1 MTKTTILLAAIAA
14 IAAGTLCTLARAE
27 PATYAV
33 DPNHTHVTWEALHM
47 NTSTLR
53 GRFGAKEGTITVDRA
68 AKTGK
73 ADITLDLASLAAPVP
88 HLENSLRSER
98 AFNVASF
105 PTARFVGDNF
115 AFDGDKLVGVSG
127 TLTLMGKSQPVN
139 LKAQRFNCYA
149 NPSLQGREVC
159 GGDFE
164 TTISRSAFGMNLAP
178 QVAPDNIRLLIEIE
192 AIKQQ

>member
-1 MTKTTILLAAIAA
+1 MTRKNLFAVAVAVTAAF
-14 IAAGTLCTLARAE
+14 CTLAQAE

-33 DPNHTHVTWEALHM
+33 DPNHTNVTWEALHM
-47 NTSTLR
+47 GTSTLR
-53 GRFGAKEGTITVDRA
+53 GRFLAKEGTITVDRA

-73 ADITLDLASLAAPVP
+73 ADVTLDMASLAGPIP
-88 HLENSLRSER
+88 HLDNNLRSER
-98 AFNVASF
+98 GLNIAAF
-105 PTARFVGDNF
+105 PTARFVSDSF

-139 LKAQRFNCYA
+139 LKTQRFNCYA
-149 NPSLQGREVC
+149 SPSLQGREIC

-164 TTISRSAFGMNLAP
+164 TTISRSAFGMNFAP
-178 QVAPDNIRLLIEIE
+178 QVAPDNVRLLIEIE